1 MFATDRSHRDKGQP
15 TRPPGSG
22 MINHTWYVT
31 FEVPRTGALVQRR
44 NPRLTKTFETEAEA
58 RDFARAKF
66 DGGLIVTAGTIN
78 PHLPR
83 RAIPSEE
90 IPAWRNRPAAGIEG
104 RGRLARASN
113 EDRLVFTHRF
123 DCHCDRSRDRCPA
136 LSRAMCTA
144 INIYGTNFIKK
155 PLNIRPERKL

>member
-1 MFATDRSHRDKGQP
+1 M
-15 TRPPGSG
+15 
-22 MINHTWYVT
+22 NHIWYVT
-31 FEVPRTGALVQRR
+31 FEVPRTGTMVQRR

-90 IPAWRNRPAAGIEG
+90 IPAWLESDSTQETSDGEDAHRP
-104 RGRLARASN
+104 
-113 EDRLVFTHRF
+113 T
-123 DCHCDRSRDRCPA
+123 
-136 LSRAMCTA
+136 T
-144 INIYGTNFIKK
+144 K
-155 PLNIRPERKL
+155 PD